1 MNVAHVVSERSLCDR
16 DKVGAVVVS
25 VANRMVDTG
34 YNGPPRG
41 MHREE
46 AGCVNWCPRAQSRP
60 AFIAIDPMEQDPAK
74 RYAGLR
80 DHLNPAYDDCPSI
93 HAEANAL
100 LFGDRSQR
108 VHGTIYI
115 TSGVCGGCAKLIANS
130 GLARVVCDTS
140 HAAPHRDSSLWFD
153 WLRNCG
159 LRVDE
164 MKH

>member
-1 MNVAHVVSERSLCDR
+1 VSSGTVRDLRPTWDKTWMNMAHVIAERSLCDR

-25 VANRMVDTG
+25 ATNRLLDTG

-41 MHREE
+41 MPRDES
-46 AGCVNWCPRAQSRP
+46 GCANWCPRA
-60 AFIAIDPMEQDPAK
+60 AVGLK
-74 RYAGLR
+74 RAP
-80 DHLNPAYDDCPSI
+80 NPAYDDCNSI

-108 VHGTIYI
+108 AYGTIYI
-115 TSGVCGGCAKLIANS
+115 SSGVCSGCAKLIANS
-130 GLARVVCDTS
+130 GLTRVVCDVT
-140 HAAPHRDSSLWFD
+140 HVMPHRDSDMWFT
-153 WLRNCG
+153 WLRHCG